1 MEDKDRLEG
10 LASLLRAYGLRVDG
24 PRAYAEYGDAS
35 LRLRADNPS
44 NPPDCPYVEAGPGW
58 TIRLHARNRNATA
71 GHSPRT
77 LPGDPREAARLVAS
91 LLVGLRPLRLGAG
104 LTQEGLGR
112 ALGTTGSRIGQY
124 ERGALDPASMS
135 YGRMRA
141 MAATLGVTMDVLDM
155 NLFPAD
161 PSDPL
166 PAPDS
171 EKPMPEPPAR
181 DLPWDP
187 DPWNA

>member
-10 LASLLRAYGLRVDG
+10 LAALLGAYGLRVDG

-35 LRLRADNPS
+35 PRLRADNPS

-58 TIRLHARNRNATA
+58 TIRLHARNGNATA

-135 YGRMRA
+135 YGRMRD
-141 MAATLGVTMDVLDM
+141 MAAALGVTMDVLDM
-155 NLFPAD
+155 NLFPAG
-161 PSDPL
+161 PSDSL

-171 EKPMPEPPAR
+171 AKPLPEPPAR
-181 DLPWDP
+181 GLPWDP
-187 DPWNA
+187 DPWDA

>member
-1 MEDKDRLEG
+1 MEDKNRLEG
-10 LASLLRAYGLRVDG
+10 LASLLRGYGLHVDG
-24 PRAYAEYGDAS
+24 PRAYPEYGDAMP
-35 LRLRADNPS
+35 RLRADNPS

-58 TIRLHARNRNATA
+58 TARTHARNGGAPA
-71 GHSPRT
+71 GHASRS
-77 LPGDPREAARLVAS
+77 LPDDPRAAARLVAS
-91 LLVGLRPLRLGAG
+91 LLIGLRPLRLGAG

-155 NLFPAD
+155 NLFPAG
-161 PSDPL
+161 PADPL
-166 PAPDS
+166 PEPDS
-171 EKPMPEPPAR
+171 ATPMPEPPAR
-181 DLPWDP
+181 ILPWNP